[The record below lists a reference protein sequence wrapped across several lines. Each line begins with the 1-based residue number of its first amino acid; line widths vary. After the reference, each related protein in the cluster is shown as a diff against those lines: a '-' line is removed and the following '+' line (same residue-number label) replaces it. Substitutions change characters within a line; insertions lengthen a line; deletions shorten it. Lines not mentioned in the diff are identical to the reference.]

1 MSRVSVRALI
11 IALLAAGA
19 AVGGTVPAQAA
30 PQACSTS
37 QSFFAAS
44 SVCATGTGEQRI
56 VAWALNQITGA
67 TGGQS
72 FYGPWVPAGAT
83 SAVSIPSPFLIPFWS
98 PVHVETRG

>member
-1 MSRVSVRALI
+1 
-11 IALLAAGA
+11 
-19 AVGGTVPAQAA
+19 
-30 PQACSTS
+30 
-37 QSFFAAS
+37 
-44 SVCATGTGEQRI
+44 